1 MKKLLIA
8 MLMLSLLSGCS
19 KAPVFHEEQQML
31 QDMVDMM
38 QEGSAEISTD
48 DVPFTYE
55 AKLSAQG
62 DGYRF
67 TFKAFDFCVAMNDVR
82 AAAAIID
89 GRSGAFVS
97 FGFDEDMTWNVI
109 PFQEDEERGYIS
121 TFEMQGTLSSLPAQ
135 IGVLIQWRDSSE
147 ANTYQ
152 VSLLMDG
159 EDLISEE

>member
-1 MKKLLIA
+1 
-8 MLMLSLLSGCS
+8 
-19 KAPVFHEEQQML
+19 
-31 QDMVDMM
+31 
-38 QEGSAEISTD
+38 
-48 DVPFTYE
+48 
-55 AKLSAQG
+55 
-62 DGYRF
+62 
-67 TFKAFDFCVAMNDVR
+67 
-82 AAAAIID
+82 
-89 GRSGAFVS
+89 
-97 FGFDEDMTWNVI
+97 MTWNVI